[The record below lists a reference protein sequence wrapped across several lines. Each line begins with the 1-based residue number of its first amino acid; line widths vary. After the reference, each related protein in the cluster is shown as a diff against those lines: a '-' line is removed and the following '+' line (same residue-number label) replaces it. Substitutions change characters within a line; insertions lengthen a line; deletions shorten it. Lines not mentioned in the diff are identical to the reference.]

1 MASGKDVRMAKL
13 QRISVILLVVLLG
26 ATIFGLV
33 RTNRAA
39 NAPLSQDKKNHTAP
53 SQAPLVDLSPLKTA
67 QELARLV
74 NASEELPLAQ
84 EALRLADYEVDL
96 AYSAALREA
105 REHPPVLNAEQKE
118 IQARLQSAQK
128 QLQADQA
135 QVDQLTAALAKTTGD
150 RKEALADELA
160 QAKADLELD
169 QDEVD
174 DAREDLIRAGGDPE
188 DRVQEMKREHEATHG
203 NPAIPGGS
211 APAEERGLIHR
222 FEQWSALH
230 EKQLRLW
237 KAKAEAEAAAAT
249 LSAEHNALD
258 VRIDA
263 EKTSTPE
270 LARHAKHAVAAGH
283 STSSAAPSRTN
294 RSREEAAALL
304 ARTKRIASDQK
315 GLANFDKRID
325 AEKELANI
333 YGQWIEVVAAR
344 QSAVVHRMLLGVL
357 IVLAIALVGFF
368 FNSWL
373 EKLLQKMS
381 LDRRQVQTLRT
392 ITRVSLQ
399 VVALLFILLVIF
411 GPPGQLGTV
420 LGLAGAGLTVALK
433 DFIVGFF
440 GWFVLMGKNGIRLGD
455 WVEINGVTGEVVE
468 IGLFHTVLLETGNWT
483 DAGHPTGRRVTFTNN
498 FAIEGHYFNFSTSGQ
513 WLWDELSL
521 VLPVDRDPFPIIDA
535 IRKKV
540 LEATQESARQAE
552 QEWQRAAHSRE
563 MSSFSAAPA
572 ITLKPVIGGVEV
584 TVRYVTRA
592 NERYRLRANL
602 YQAAV
607 ELLGGKSFQPSAS
620 ASPA

>member
-1 MASGKDVRMAKL
+1 MAGESVWRMSKL

-33 RTNRAA
+33 RSNRAA

-105 REHPPVLNAEQKE
+105 RERPPVLNAEQKE
-118 IQARLQSAQK
+118 IQARLQGAQK
-128 QLQADQA
+128 QLQTDQA
-135 QVDQLTAALAKTTGD
+135 LVDQLTAALARAAGD

-203 NPAIPGGS
+203 NPAIPSGS

-373 EKLLQKMS
+373 EKLLQKVS